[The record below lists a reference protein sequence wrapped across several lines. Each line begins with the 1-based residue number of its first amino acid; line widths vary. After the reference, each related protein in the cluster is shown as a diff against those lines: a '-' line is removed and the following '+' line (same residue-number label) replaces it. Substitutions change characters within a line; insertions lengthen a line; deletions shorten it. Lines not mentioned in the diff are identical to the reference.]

1 MERHYRGP
9 PTRPWCR
16 DRSLGTEH
24 GDAPVE
30 DSAPAGRAAPEH
42 AADRRTSR
50 SRLRG
55 HPHVLGRGRQLMIS
69 PRSSAARAA
78 IRPRQDARSSGLRR
92 GQSATSRT
100 TRSGALLRNE
110 RVGLPGNFLS
120 VTLGSSSYG
129 PVGSTSYTRGSASP
143 AASSAARPAPPT
155 SAVKYTWFIVTS
167 GR

>member
-1 MERHYRGP
+1 MKEHYRP
-9 PTRPWCR
+9 APTRPR
-16 DRSLGTEH
+16 PRAGALGTEH
-24 GDAPVE
+24 HHLSCGGLGGRTASHPRPRAP
-30 DSAPAGRAAPEH
+30 PPPRGRRA
-42 AADRRTSR
+42 
-50 SRLRG
+50 
-55 HPHVLGRGRQLMIS
+55 RQLMIS
-69 PRSSAARAA
+69 PRSSAASAA
-78 IRPRQDARSSGLRR
+78 IRSRQDARSSGLSR

-129 PVGSTSYTRGSASP
+129 PVGSTSYTRGSVSP

-155 SAVKYTWFIVTS
+155 RAVKYTWFIVTS